1 MKSKKSPLVKTTE
14 DFAARTTVHG
24 IGYVFDPSL
33 NFIDRM
39 FWLAVKILTIVKLK
53 VLKKNIH
60 QVVST
65 FLVLAGYLTSQSL
78 KEWKDEQVVKKSGFV
93 FFSLLGNTFELF
105 AKRLSL
111 SLSSL

>member
-39 FWLAVKILTIVKLK
+39 FWLAVKILTIIKLK
-53 VLKKNIH
+53 VLKKYSSGCFN
-60 QVVST
+60 VSD
-65 FLVLAGYLTSQSL
+65 AS
-78 KEWKDEQVVKKSGFV
+78 W
-93 FFSLLGNTFELF
+93 
-105 AKRLSL
+105 LSHH
-111 SLSSL
+111 SEPEGVEG

>member
-33 NFIDRM
+33 SFFDRM
-39 FWLAVKILTIVKLK
+39 FWLAVNNPTTK
-53 VLKKNIH
+53 VFEIFGII
-60 QVVST
+60 QVVLT

-78 KEWKDEQVVKKSGFV
+78 KEWKEEQVVTKPVVLGQIFV
-93 FFSLLGNTFELF
+93 
-105 AKRLSL
+105 
-111 SLSSL
+111 

>member
-39 FWLAVKILTIVKLK
+39 FWLAVKILTIIKLK
-53 VLKKNIH
+53 FSKSNH

-93 FFSLLGNTFELF
+93 FFPLLGNTFELF

>member
-53 VLKKNIH
+53 VLKRYSGCFN
-60 QVVST
+60 VSGASW
-65 FLVLAGYLTSQSL
+65 LSDQS
-78 KEWKDEQVVKKSGFV
+78 EPEGVEG
-93 FFSLLGNTFELF
+93 
-105 AKRLSL
+105 
-111 SLSSL
+111 